1 MKIVT
6 LILSLLLLTSCSNPD
21 TSGGVALS
29 RGGGGDWDNTFPNG
43 SCKGPDYFDNQGSK
57 TGCGWVHSD
66 EGSHYITSCS
76 NPETW
81 DGVTLSRGCGN
92 DSTNVYPYGSCE
104 GPSADAPSSGKTGCG
119 WISVDGKTHYIMPC
133 TEKTGCRWLTTSSAS
148 IDPAVIT
155 TSSGLQYVDL
165 VVGLGVPVAAGQ
177 TVSVHYVGSRQNG
190 DVFDTSLTR
199 GTPFE
204 FTLGQGHVIQGFDE
218 GVVGMRVGGR
228 RRLNIPVDMAYGPN
242 PPGGAPGGP
251 LVFDVQ
257 LLKFW

>member
-1 MKIVT
+1 MKR
-6 LILSLLLLTSCSNPD
+6 LLPLLLTSCSNPD
-21 TSGGVALS
+21 TSGGVTLS

-92 DSTNVYPYGSCE
+92 NSTNVFPYGSCE
-104 GPSADAPSSGKTGCG
+104 GPSADAPTDRKKTGCG

-133 TEKTGCRWLTTSSAS
+133 TEKTGCRWITTSSAS

-165 VVGLGVPVAAGQ
+165 VVGLGLP
-177 TVSVHYVGSRQNG
+177 
-190 DVFDTSLTR
+190 
-199 GTPFE
+199 
-204 FTLGQGHVIQGFDE
+204 
-218 GVVGMRVGGR
+218 
-228 RRLNIPVDMAYGPN
+228 
-242 PPGGAPGGP
+242 
-251 LVFDVQ
+251 
-257 LLKFW
+257 

>member
-92 DSTNVYPYGSCE
+92 NSTNVFPYGSCD
-104 GPSADAPSSGKTGCG
+104 GPSADAPTDRKKTGCG
-119 WISVDGKTHYIMPC
+119 WIHVNDKSYYIKPGADLSYANLSGADLSGVTADSSTICPNGK
-133 TEKTGCRWLTTSSAS
+133 KW
-148 IDPAVIT
+148 
-155 TSSGLQYVDL
+155 
-165 VVGLGVPVAAGQ
+165 
-177 TVSVHYVGSRQNG
+177 
-190 DVFDTSLTR
+190 
-199 GTPFE
+199 GTADNDC
-204 FTLGQGHVIQGFDE
+204 GF
-218 GVVGMRVGGR
+218 
-228 RRLNIPVDMAYGPN
+228 
-242 PPGGAPGGP
+242 
-251 LVFDVQ
+251 
-257 LLKFW
+257 